1 VPATQT
7 DDAVSIAYEARG
19 EGPPDLL
26 FIHGWA
32 GSGAYFDETIR
43 HIDLSRAR
51 VITFDLRGHGESA
64 KTDEGYSLDHFS
76 ADALAVADAAGAA
89 SFVVVGFSIGGKFAQ
104 YLALTAPER
113 VLGLV
118 LVAGCPTTEIRLPPE
133 MLEDW
138 LSRAGSSERM
148 IELIEGFITA
158 PVERQVLERF
168 GRDAAKVPVTAL
180 ERSAGVVGSTSFAER
195 VAEVRAP
202 MLVVGGVHDP
212 IFTPETLR
220 QGVVAPLQH
229 ARLALLDCNH
239 EIPFER
245 PRELAALIEAFLA
258 GLAPGS
264 P

>member
-1 VPATQT
+1 VPATRT

-43 HIDLSRAR
+43 HIDLGRAQA
-51 VITFDLRGHGESA
+51 ITFDLRGHGESA
-64 KTDEGYSLDHFS
+64 KTEDGYSLDRFS

-104 YLALTAPER
+104 HLAVTAPER

-118 LVAGCPTTEIRLPPE
+118 LVAGCPTTEIQLPPE
-133 MLEDW
+133 TLEDW

-158 PVERQVLERF
+158 PVERQILERF
-168 GRDAAKVPVTAL
+168 GRDAAKVPVAAL
-180 ERSAGVVGSTSFAER
+180 EQSAAVVASTSFEER
-195 VAEVRAP
+195 VAEIGAP
-202 MLVVGGVHDP
+202 TLAVGGVHDP

-220 QGVVAPLQH
+220 QGVMAPLRH
-229 ARLALLDCNH
+229 ARLALLDSNH
-239 EIPFER
+239 EIPIEK
-245 PRELAALIEAFLA
+245 PRELAAMIEAFLA

-264 P
+264 F